1 MRYSNL
7 IIRLALAETGMHQYD
22 LARLLGIAES
32 TCSKL
37 LRDELPEESQ
47 KRIAEIIK
55 KGANND

>member
-1 MRYSNL
+1 MRYSN
-7 IIRLALAETGMHQYD
+7 ITIRLAMAEAGIHQYD

-37 LRDELPEESQ
+37 LRDELPKETQE
-47 KRIAEIIK
+47 RIVGIIK

>member
-7 IIRLALAETGMHQYD
+7 TIRLALAEAGMHQYD

-55 KGANND
+55 KEASHD